1 MPRER
6 VTKKQRQYVIE
17 RAQGCCEYC
26 LSQAQFATQSFS
38 VEHIIPLD
46 AGGDNKAANLAL
58 SCQGCNA
65 HKHTKQLALDPLEGE
80 FVPLYHPR
88 QHQWRDH
95 FGWNPDYTTII
106 GLTPIG
112 RATVVAL
119 KMNRPSLVN
128 LRRALYAFGEHPPLY
143 EQA

>member
-6 VTKKQRQYVIE
+6 LTKKQRQHVIE

-26 LSQAQFATQSFS
+26 LCQAQFATQSFS
-38 VEHIIPLD
+38 VEHITPLD

-58 SCQGCNA
+58 ACQGCNA

-128 LRRALYAFGEHPPLY
+128 LRRALYAFGEHPPSY
-143 EQA
+143 KQA